1 MPSRKTQILTI
12 VIIITFII
20 LAASISS
27 EFINESSN
35 EDGKSN
41 DVDDQIYRT
50 SFVERDPSNFSTPV
64 TQSEALEKI
73 ENLGYEPKDENST
86 LIESFSENKVYWEIY
101 WEEKTDPVRVSVDA
115 NNGEILLITDLSEE
129 GPLDVE
135 ENISKENIETYALK
149 IRKEISSFSTT
160 ILSESVIESEQT
172 HDVVMEYR
180 CSWKQKVDGYIVEP
194 SYIQVTFGADGHLMS
209 YTNMM
214 YDELS
219 EKEFDKKISESEVL
233 RIADEEIENRRIL
246 EKLSEYSRD
255 IVENNTEIITEL
267 SIRRSYY
274 LLNES
279 RNLYGDE
286 LRLAWMLKYINEDGL
301 QGHVMIYIDAETGE
315 YLGID
320 QTM

>member
-1 MPSRKTQILTI
+1 MTRRETQIITI

-20 LAASISS
+20 SAALISS
-27 EFINESSN
+27 EFISESSN

-50 SFVERDPSNFSTPV
+50 SFVERDSSNFSTSV

-73 ENLGYEPKDENST
+73 ESLGYEPKDENST
-86 LIESFSENKVYWEIY
+86 LIESFSRNKLYWEFL
-101 WEEKTDPVRVSVDA
+101 WEEKNDPVRVSVDA
-115 NNGEILLITDLSEE
+115 NNGEILLITDLSDE

-135 ENISKENIETYALK
+135 KKISSENIETYAVK

-160 ILSESVIESEQT
+160 SLSESVIESEQT
-172 HDVVMEYR
+172 HDGVKEYR
-180 CSWKQKVDGYIVEP
+180 CSWKQTVDGYIVEP
-194 SYIQVTFGADGHLMS
+194 SYTQVIFGPDGHLRS
-209 YTNMM
+209 YKNMR
-214 YDELS
+214 YNELT
-219 EKEFDKKISESEVL
+219 EKEFNKKISESEVL
-233 RIADEEIENRRIL
+233 RIADEEIENRGIL
-246 EKLSEYSRD
+246 EKLSKYSRD
-255 IVENNTEIITEL
+255 MVENDTKIITEL

-286 LRLAWMLKYINEDGL
+286 LRLTWTLKYINEDGP
-301 QGHVMIYIDAETGE
+301 QGHVLIYIDAETGE

-320 QTM
+320 LTM